1 MPEEAYR
8 VLIVDDDPLQ
18 LSLVGRTLR
27 GEGFRTMSTDS
38 ALGVTNTV
46 RTFQPHL
53 VLLDVRIPELPGDR
67 LVPILR
73 RSSPNTLLI
82 LYSACDTDQL
92 RKITAQVAAD
102 GWISKSD
109 EVGRLGK
116 KLKEFITKDL
126 AQKAQQRTNKPP
138 SST

>member
-1 MPEEAYR
+1 MPDEAYR

-27 GEGFRTMSTDS
+27 GDGFRTMSTDS

-67 LVPILR
+67 LVPLLR
-73 RSSPNTLLI
+73 RSAPGTLLI
-82 LYSACDTDQL
+82 LYSACDQDQL
-92 RKITAQVAAD
+92 RKLSTQVGAD

-109 EVGRLGK
+109 EISRLGK
-116 KLKEFITKDL
+116 KLKEFIVKDVAAR
-126 AQKAQQRTNKPP
+126 AQNR
-138 SST
+138 SSKS